1 MEKALDITRL
11 KDEILHLTALSGEI
25 SPFALSRLD
34 RSPKYIQNCLYDLK
48 QDYMLVYCCQDDLEG
63 YRLKPQGKHY
73 LARTYPN
80 RFADFFTVVNKAN
93 KVRLDLIHR
102 RRNLHSSEV
111 ITMMYRNGVNIFSD
125 DKPKLYSPITDS
137 SQSSQS
143 RYYTS
148 YEVKDIGED
157 GIKINN
163 TRFNGLLRC
172 HTGDYLLYNMGAG
185 LNKWEKASEDRAV
198 NLIGSKLNTKVK
210 QIMMG
215 HDLDLALTM
224 MKSEGGKQDQYFRI
238 DEMTDS
244 MCYIPITMEGDF
256 LLRMNFLSNSMQRL
270 KYSIL
275 QKMNLQPCPNSLD
288 CDGYQDPKTAIL
300 FACDMDLKRIRNLK
314 IGAEHKL
321 LNLIILCFDFQADLL
336 RNYYGDNAMIRTID
350 ARKTAELFKI
360 PFGGGA
366 S

>member
-1 MEKALDITRL
+1 MIGTTDTAVVAVIFADVGKLHNTA
-11 KDEILHLTALSGEI
+11 EIDGFSEVEIRNLSG
-25 SPFALSRLD
+25 
-34 RSPKYIQNCLYDLK
+34 
-48 QDYMLVYCCQDDLEG
+48 
-63 YRLKPQGKHY
+63 
-73 LARTYPN
+73 
-80 RFADFFTVVNKAN
+80 
-93 KVRLDLIHR
+93 
-102 RRNLHSSEV
+102 
-111 ITMMYRNGVNIFSD
+111 
-125 DKPKLYSPITDS
+125 KLGG
-137 SQSSQS
+137 
-143 RYYTS
+143 
-148 YEVKDIGED
+148 IGCIL
-157 GIKINN
+157 G
-163 TRFNGLLRC
+163 
-172 HTGDYLLYNMGAG
+172 
-185 LNKWEKASEDRAV
+185 
-198 NLIGSKLNTKVK
+198 
-210 QIMMG
+210 
-215 HDLDLALTM
+215 
-224 MKSEGGKQDQYFRI
+224 SEGGKQDQYFRI

-288 CDGYQDPKTAIL
+288 CDGYEDPKTAVL

-360 PFGGGA
+360 PYGGGA

>member
-1 MEKALDITRL
+1 MEKASDISRL
-11 KDEILHLTALSGEI
+11 KDEILHLAALSGEI

-34 RSPKYIQNCLYDLK
+34 RSPKYIQNCLYDLM
-48 QDYMLVYCCQDDLEG
+48 QDNMLIYCSKDDLEG

-73 LARTYPN
+73 LARTYSN
-80 RFADFFTVVNKAN
+80 RFADFFTVGNKAN
-93 KVRLDLIHR
+93 KVRLDMIHR

-111 ITMMYRNGVNIFSD
+111 ITMMYKNGAAIFPD
-125 DKPKLYSPITDS
+125 NKPKLYAPLADS

-172 HTGDYLLYNMGAG
+172 HAGDFLLYNMGAG
-185 LNKWEKASEDRAV
+185 LNKWEKAAEDRAV
-198 NLIGSKLNTKVK
+198 CLIGSRLNTKVK

-215 HDLDLALTM
+215 HNLDLALTM
-224 MKSEGGKQDQYFRI
+224 MKSEGGKQDQYFRV

-288 CDGYQDPKTAIL
+288 CDGYMDDKTAVL

-314 IGAEHKL
+314 IGAEPRS
-321 LNLIILCFDFQADLL
+321 LNLIVICFDFQAELL
-336 RNYYGDNAMIRTID
+336 HRYYGDLAILKTID
-350 ARKTAELFKI
+350 AHKTAELFRL
-360 PFGGGA
+360 PYRGGA